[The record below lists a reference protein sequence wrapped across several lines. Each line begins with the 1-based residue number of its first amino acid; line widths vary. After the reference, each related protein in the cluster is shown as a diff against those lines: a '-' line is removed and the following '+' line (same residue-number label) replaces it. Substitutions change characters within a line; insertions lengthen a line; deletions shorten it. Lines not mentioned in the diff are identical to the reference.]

1 MFDFWRGGHEMQSK
15 MLKAVMRQLYC
26 FEEKRN
32 EEMLLWHLDLEL
44 HPSLKANNI
53 KLMLALWIA

>member
-1 MFDFWRGGHEMQSK
+1 MQSK
-15 MLKAVMRQLYC
+15 TLKAVMRQLYC

-32 EEMLLWHLDLEL
+32 KEMLLWHLGLEL
-44 HPSLKANNI
+44 HPSLNANNI